1 MKLAKSP
8 LIGERSG
15 KRIGKTLNIVV
26 KDVEEINMKK
36 KHNLIDLLSSNNKII
51 IIPKTYTKKYIKRAT
66 NNDNVYF
73 LDELIFFKNKKNVFE
88 YIEKDKKR
96 LKKIIENID
105 YLKKRINNTKEENQL
120 YQIINNIILN
130 EGYIDSKSINI
141 PKISKEEKI
150 YFKYESAILNV
161 IWKYWFLDDIYNESY
176 AKNYLILLKEY
187 QNDEDILILDIDH
200 YSNKES
206 QWIKKNIKKD
216 LIIDLD
222 AKDIIIDQNFIHSI
236 SNILSYDFN
245 NIEHEILFIKDFIQ
259 KNLKKKIG
267 IIHNDRLFLKRLNS
281 LLEVDNINIVD
292 DFGWSL
298 TTSLSYSYIK
308 DVINFFFLDMSYFNL
323 KKILLSRYSF
333 PKDEYIN
340 KQNFLSVIEKN
351 CENINT
357 NVKNLLLN
365 DNKISNLLHQNYYE
379 IQKNTFKK
387 FLLSLLDILNILDST
402 NDLKKDTAGKI
413 IIKTIQS
420 IIENDIDKNKY
431 SYKECVNKLEDEI
444 ETEKFFINYNH
455 KNIVVTDINHAKVE
469 NFDHLI
475 VCSMS
480 NKNYPK
486 NPSSSFF
493 YNSTIFNDFS
503 LKYENEYNLKDF
515 LQLLKTNN
523 SILTFHKLKNNEQ
536 NTKSKYKEIID
547 NYINLGNSDIKNN
560 KRKKIK
566 LKHEEII
573 AKKKITYNDILNFNN
588 CKYCYY
594 LNAFKDESLYS
605 ENMNYGIFMHKIL
618 EMYIKNHGNNFN
630 ENKFKKIFLDFKKQF
645 FTNRRIPLNMFN
657 IDDSFD
663 FLLEA
668 LNTEFQYKKQLKT
681 EASFTRK
688 YKELQLIGRFD
699 LLFSKP
705 CLQIYDFK
713 FSSKNYFPSVRNV
726 INGQLPQL
734 GFYSLIRPDI
744 KIYNLLYFDLVNLEK
759 KIVSCNYD
767 ELSEARDVINE
778 TLEQIINTQSKNLS
792 KKKEL
797 VLSCD
802 RDDCLVPKVNVL
814 V

>member
-1 MKLAKSP
+1 VKLVKNP
-8 LIGERSG
+8 LIGEKSG
-15 KRIGKTLNIVV
+15 KKIGKTLNIVV

-66 NNDNVYF
+66 NKDNVYF
-73 LDELIFFKNKKNVFE
+73 LDELIFFKNKKNVFK
-88 YIEKDKKR
+88 YIEKDKTR
-96 LKKIIENID
+96 LKKIIENIG
-105 YLKKRINNTKEENQL
+105 YLKKRINNTQEENQL

-130 EGYIDSKSINI
+130 EGYIDSKSANI
-141 PKISKEEKI
+141 PKISEEEKI
-150 YFKYESAILNV
+150 YFKYESAILNE
-161 IWKYWFLDDIYNESY
+161 IWKYWFLDDVYNESY

-187 QNDEDILILDIDH
+187 QNDEDIVILDIDC
-200 YSNKES
+200 YSNNES
-206 QWIKKNIKKD
+206 EWIKKNIKKD
-216 LIIDLD
+216 LIIELD
-222 AKDIIIDQNFIHSI
+222 DKDIILDQNFIRSI
-236 SNILSYDFN
+236 SNVLSYDFK

-259 KNLKKKIG
+259 KNLRKKIG

-281 LLEVDNINIVD
+281 LLEVEDINIVD

-333 PKDEYIN
+333 PNDKYID
-340 KQNFLSVIEKN
+340 KLNFLSAIEKN
-351 CENINT
+351 CGNINI
-357 NVKNLLLN
+357 NVKNILLN
-365 DNKISNLLHQNYYE
+365 DNKISSILHQSYYK
-379 IQKNTFKK
+379 IQENTFKN
-387 FLLSLLDILNILDST
+387 FLLSLLDILIMLDST
-402 NDLKKDTAGKI
+402 KDLKKDSAGNI

-420 IIENDIDKNKY
+420 IIENDIDEIKY
-431 SYKECVNKLEDEI
+431 SYQECINKLENEI
-444 ETEKFFINYNH
+444 ETEKFFINSRH
-455 KNIVVTDINHAKVE
+455 KNIVVTDIKHAKVE

-486 NPSSSFF
+486 NAGSSFF

-503 LKYENEYNLKDF
+503 LKYDNEDNLKDF

-547 NYINLGNSDIKNN
+547 NYIDLRNPDIKNK

-566 LKHEEII
+566 LKHDEII
-573 AKKKITYNDILNFNN
+573 AKKKITYNDIINFNN

-594 LNAFKDESLYS
+594 LNAFKDESAYS

-618 EMYIKNHGNNFN
+618 EIYIKIHGNNFN
-630 ENKFKKIFLDFKKQF
+630 ENKFKKILLDCKKDF
-645 FTNRRIPLNMFN
+645 FTNKRIPSNMFN
-657 IDDSFD
+657 IDDSID
-663 FLLEA
+663 FLLET
-668 LNTEFQYKKQLKT
+668 LNTEFQHKKQLKS
-681 EASFTRK
+681 EASFVRK
-688 YKELQLIGRFD
+688 YKELELTGRFD
-699 LLFSKP
+699 LLFLKP
-705 CLQIYDFK
+705 HLQIYDFK
-713 FSSKNYFPSVRNV
+713 FSSKNYFPSVRNI

-744 KIYNLLYFDLVNLEK
+744 KIYSLLYFDLVNLEK

-767 ELSEARDVINE
+767 ELSEARDIINE
-778 TLEQIINTQSKNLS
+778 TLEQITNTPSKNLS
-792 KKKEL
+792 KRKEI
-797 VLSCD
+797 VLSCE
-802 RDDCLVPKVNVL
+802 REDCLVPKVNVL